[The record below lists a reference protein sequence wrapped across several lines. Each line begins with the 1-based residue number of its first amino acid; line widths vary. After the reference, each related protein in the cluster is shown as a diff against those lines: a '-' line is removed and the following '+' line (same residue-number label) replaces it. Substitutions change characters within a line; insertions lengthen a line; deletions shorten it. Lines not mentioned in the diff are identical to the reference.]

1 MLLRSDTETINL
13 NELARALK
21 SNSAF
26 AAPANILQAISD
38 AAAFHKPATNQGSAP
53 HSIYAEVWHM
63 AFWQDVSLD
72 WVEGRPTACPLH
84 ASEGFPADFREP
96 WPSVRDR
103 FLRGIEIAAA
113 IAEETSRL
121 ETIVA
126 CPRTNEPDRVMTIRE
141 QLESLAAHNGYH
153 LGRIVLLRQLH
164 GIWPPPDGGESW

>member
-1 MLLRSDTETINL
+1 MNEPM

-26 AAPANILQAISD
+26 AAPANILQAISE
-38 AAAFHKPATNQGSAP
+38 AAATDKPGSAKGNAP

-63 AFWQDVSLD
+63 AFWQNVSLD
-72 WVEGRPTACPLH
+72 WIAGRPTAYPLH
-84 ASEGFPADFREP
+84 ASEGFPADFSEP
-96 WPSVRDR
+96 WPGVCDR
-103 FLRGIEIAAA
+103 FLKGLEIAAA

-121 ETIVA
+121 ETVVA
-126 CPRTNEPDRVMTIRE
+126 CPRTNEPDRVMTVRE

-153 LGRIVLLRQLH
+153 LGRIVLLRQLQ